1 MRARAVEI
9 RDPAGT
15 RRRVG
20 RRIARRKFVYERTI
34 VRFGQ
39 PAIPFRHVC
48 VVQRRIDRLRVRAPV
63 ARRAAARRLQIDE
76 RRRAPVADERR
87 HTGTAPR
94 QKDGAHAGPHPN
106 THDSPR
112 ETVDSASIVRD
123 RAARYWPR
131 FIELYFFDFV
141 R

>member
-1 MRARAVEI
+1 M
-9 RDPAGT
+9 
-15 RRRVG
+15 
-20 RRIARRKFVYERTI
+20 RRKFVYERTI

-39 PAIPFRHVC
+39 PAIPFRHVR
-48 VVQRRIDRLRVRAPV
+48 VVQRRVDRLRVRAPV
-63 ARRAAARRLQIDE
+63 ARGAAARRLQVGE
-76 RRRAPVADERR
+76 RRRPPVAGKRR
-87 HTGTAPR
+87 RAGAAPR

-112 ETVDSASIVRD
+112 ETVDCASIVRD

-131 FIELYFFDFV
+131 FSELYFFDFV